1 MDMDVI
7 TILKFEEMVALYIKI
22 FNLNSEA
29 KKILGKKEWSKL
41 YSPDIEREF
50 HSGPIETKS

>member
-1 MDMDVI
+1 M
-7 TILKFEEMVALYIKI
+7 LYF

-50 HSGPIETKS
+50 HSGPIETKGNPQLDRVD

>member
-1 MDMDVI
+1 MLYFL
-7 TILKFEEMVALYIKI
+7 LK
-22 FNLNSEA
+22 NSEA
-29 KKILGKKEWSKL
+29 KNILGKEEWGKL